1 MTLLQPIALLAIIIA
16 GYLFK
21 RCRLFGQRDYRII
34 QVMLFDLVLPG
45 AIVYSFA
52 TNPHDPSLLWL
63 SAFGFVVA
71 LVPVL
76 VPLLYNLL

>member
-1 MTLLQPIALLAIIIA
+1 
-16 GYLFK
+16 K
-21 RCRLFGQRDYRII
+21 RCRLCGQRDYRII

-45 AIVYSFA
+45 AIVYPFA

-76 VPLLYNLL
+76 VIFSATRHSPVTQRAFL